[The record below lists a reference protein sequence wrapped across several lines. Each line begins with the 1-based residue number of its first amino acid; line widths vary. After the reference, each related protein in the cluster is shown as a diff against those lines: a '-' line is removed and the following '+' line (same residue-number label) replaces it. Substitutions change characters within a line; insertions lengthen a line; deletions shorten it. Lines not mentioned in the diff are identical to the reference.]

1 MTEDPDV
8 SASESDARTDVPSAT
23 QVRDRARELERDGRP
38 YARVTVVRREAPVS
52 AHVGDSALVTAD
64 GEVVGWVGGAEC
76 AQSVAIREAKAAIE
90 SGESVLIGL
99 APDPADVDRPGLK
112 AFPMTCHSGGT
123 LELFVEPVIPGPELV
138 VVGDSPVARAVARLG
153 REVVS
158 GVTVVAG
165 DTAESPGEDSVIPAT
180 DPDTA
185 AEADAGTVADAIAG
199 VTSIVVASMGQSDE
213 LGVEAGL
220 RAGASYVGLV
230 ASDRRRDDVAATV
243 AESLG
248 VDTGEVVAAVTTP
261 AGLDISARSPE
272 EIAVSV
278 LAELVALRRGADD
291 PIRIDARDASAGPW
305 GPDSPGTAESER
317 DERGESDDTATATV
331 VDPVCGMDVTVAS
344 DTPAVDY
351 DGESYHFCGQGCA
364 DAFAAEPDRYVEA
377 GDGVGETKEEEPTD
391 V

>member
-1 MTEDPDV
+1 MVDG
-8 SASESDARTDVPSAT
+8 SQGSENERADAPSAR
-23 QVRDRARELERDGRP
+23 QVRERARELERDGRP

-76 AQSVAIREAKAAIE
+76 AQSVAVREAQAAIE

-99 APDPADVDRPGLK
+99 APDPADVERPGLK

-123 LELFVEPVIPGPELV
+123 LELFVEPVLPGPELV

-158 GVTVVAG
+158 DVLVVAG
-165 DTAESPGEDSVIPAT
+165 PESSDRDGDEADPDSKTVAAT
-180 DPDTA
+180 DPEAVA
-185 AEADAGTVADAIAG
+185 AAIAG
-199 VTSIVVASMGQSDE
+199 VTSVVVASMGQSDE

-220 RAGASYVGLV
+220 RAGAGYVGLV

-243 AESLG
+243 AGSLG
-248 VDTGEVVAAVTTP
+248 VDTAEVVAAVTTP

-305 GPDSPGTAESER
+305 DPDSPGTAESER

-331 VDPVCGMDVTVAS
+331 VDPVCGMDVTVGEE
-344 DTPAVDY
+344 TPAVDHE
-351 DGESYHFCGQGCA
+351 GETYHFCGQGCA

-377 GDGVGETKEEEPTD
+377 GDSVGETKEEEPTD